1 LTAAHQTWYEGST
14 AEVGEEEVPPLV
26 NAYVIG
32 GDRPQ
37 FHVMI
42 DSKLVYLPK
51 VAVVS
56 ESLAL
61 GGHDP
66 SQEVPVEILPPGMRV
81 DGSRIV
87 VVDPAQRGQAQI
99 LAGQNDMARDVV
111 DAPPVPEELAAEV
124 VVPADVDQR
133 RAQANRAGA
142 RALAPPVPPD
152 PVEHLMARGFDQL
165 EAQRRLQEFRQQVG
179 PAGPWAQY
187 AAQGGW
193 PRIQEIAQGPAVE
206 LEVPLIDLRVQGPEL
221 PAAHRQGAY
230 VHDPNTEF

>member
-1 LTAAHQTWYEGST
+1 MVT
-14 AEVGEEEVPPLV
+14 
-26 NAYVIG
+26 
-32 GDRPQ
+32 
-37 FHVMI
+37 
-42 DSKLVYLPK
+42 
-51 VAVVS
+51 
-56 ESLAL
+56 L
-61 GGHDP
+61 G
-66 SQEVPVEILPPGMRV
+66 MFV

-87 VVDPAQRGQAQI
+87 VVDGAQRDKAQI

-124 VVPADVDQR
+124 VAPADLDQR

-187 AAQGGW
+187 AATGW
-193 PRIQEIAQGPAVE
+193 PRIEAYQQGPAVE
-206 LEVPLIDLRVQGPEL
+206 LEVPLIDLRVQGPEI
-221 PAAHRQGAY
+221 PAAHRQEPY